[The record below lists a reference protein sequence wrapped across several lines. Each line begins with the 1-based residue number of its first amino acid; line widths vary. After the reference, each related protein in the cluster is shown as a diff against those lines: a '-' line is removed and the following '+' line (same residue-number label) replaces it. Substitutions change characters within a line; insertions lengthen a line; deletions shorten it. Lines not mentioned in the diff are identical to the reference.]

1 MVAFGLELN
10 ITQHDV
16 STAHQEAKPCHDNDV
31 HRFLATILAD
41 HDDWMESLETKWEI
55 KQVQLNGRKGTWA

>member
-16 STAHQEAKPCHDNDV
+16 WPRPKKKAKPCHDNDV

-41 HDDWMESLETKWEI
+41 HDDWMEPLEFF
-55 KQVQLNGRKGTWA
+55 NGKSNKFN